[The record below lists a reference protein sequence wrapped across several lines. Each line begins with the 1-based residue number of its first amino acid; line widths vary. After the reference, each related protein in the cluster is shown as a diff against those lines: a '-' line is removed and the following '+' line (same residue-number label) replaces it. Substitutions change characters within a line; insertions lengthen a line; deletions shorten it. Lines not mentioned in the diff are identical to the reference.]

1 MLKQNPLQ
9 YLLALVSLILFIL
22 IGYCIERH
30 QTGPLF
36 ACYFSLFGIYIL
48 LIRKRKPAAGAL
60 SFWLLASILFRVV
73 LVFATPALSDDF
85 YRFIWDG
92 RLLSAGYSPFSDVP
106 SFYMD
111 PVNALPGLDHEL
123 YDKLNSRNRFSSYPP
138 ICQLVFWMSA
148 KISPD
153 SIYGSVLAMKV
164 ILLLFEIG
172 TLFLVKKLLEA
183 MQLQAHTILVY
194 ALNPL
199 VILEIIGN
207 VHFEGVMI
215 FFLLLAFFLL
225 MRGRIT
231 GSTVAFASA
240 VCTKLIPLIFLPV
253 LLRPLGWKK
262 ALLYWIATG
271 IITFVLFLPLLNR
284 DIVYGFSTS
293 LGYYFQQFEFNAS
306 VYYLVRA
313 AGYAIFG
320 FNIIHFAGPVLA
332 IIAAVCIFRIA
343 FSPISQP
350 MNQGIHS
357 DLFKRMTWCLFI
369 YFIST
374 TILHPWYVITL
385 LAISLYTPYH
395 FPILWTGLIFLT
407 YAGYEETSFRENL
420 LLVSLEYIILL
431 AYISYET
438 LWTSRKSHSSSSST
452 ATQNAGK

>member
-1 MLKQNPLQ
+1 MLKQNLLQ

-22 IGYCIERH
+22 IGYYIERH

-48 LIRKRKPAAGAL
+48 LIRKREPMAGEL
-60 SFWLLASILFRVV
+60 SFWLVASILFRVV

-111 PVNALPGLDHEL
+111 PGNTLPGLDTEL
-123 YDKLNSRNRFSSYPP
+123 YDKLNSRSRFSSYPP
-138 ICQLVFWMSA
+138 LCQFIFWMSA
-148 KISPD
+148 KVSPN
-153 SIYGSVLAMKV
+153 SIYGSVLVMKV

-183 MQLQAHTILVY
+183 MHLQARTILVY

-199 VILEIIGN
+199 VILEIMGN
-207 VHFEGVMI
+207 LHFEGVMI
-215 FFLLLAFFLL
+215 FFLLLAFFL
-225 MRGRIT
+225 MMKGRLT
-231 GSTVAFASA
+231 VSSTAFASA
-240 VCTKLIPLIFLPV
+240 VCTKLIPLIFLPA

-262 ALLYWIATG
+262 ALLYWTATG
-271 IITFVLFLPLLNR
+271 IISFVLFLPLLNR
-284 DIVYGFSTS
+284 EIFYGFSTS

-320 FNIIHFAGPVLA
+320 FNIIHFAGPILA
-332 IIAAVCIFRIA
+332 FIAAVCIFRIA
-343 FSPISQP
+343 FAPLSPP
-350 MNQGIHS
+350 MNHGVHPG
-357 DLFKRMTWCLFI
+357 LFKRMLWCLFI
-369 YFIST
+369 YFVST

-385 LAISLYTPYH
+385 LALSLYTPYH

-407 YAGYEETSFRENL
+407 YAGYEEYSFRENF

-438 LWTSRKSHSSSSST
+438 LWTSRKSHS
-452 ATQNAGK
+452 

>member
-1 MLKQNPLQ
+1 
-9 YLLALVSLILFIL
+9 
-22 IGYCIERH
+22 
-30 QTGPLF
+30 LF

-48 LIRKRKPAAGAL
+48 LIRTREPRAGAL
-60 SFWLLASILFRVV
+60 SFWLFASILFRIV

-106 SFYMD
+106 SFYMT
-111 PVNALPGLDHEL
+111 PENTLPGLDHEL

-138 ICQLVFWMSA
+138 ICQFIFWMSA
-148 KISPD
+148 KVSPN
-153 SIYGSVLAMKV
+153 SIYGSVLVMKA
-164 ILLLFEIG
+164 ILLLFEVG
-172 TLFLVKKLLEA
+172 TLVMVKKLLEA
-183 MQLQAHTILVY
+183 MQLQARTILVY

-207 VHFEGVMI
+207 LHFEGVMI
-215 FFLLLAFFLL
+215 FFLLLAFFL
-225 MRGRIT
+225 MMKGRLT
-231 GSTVAFASA
+231 LSSTAFASA

-253 LLRPLGWKK
+253 LLRALGWKK
-262 ALLYWIATG
+262 ALLYWTATG
-271 IITFVLFLPLLNR
+271 IISLVLFLPLLNP

-306 VYYLVRA
+306 LYYLVRA

-320 FNIIHFAGPVLA
+320 FNIIQFAGPILA
-332 IIAAVCIFRIA
+332 FIAAVCIFRIA
-343 FSPISQP
+343 FAPLNQP
-350 MNQGIHS
+350 MNQGLHPE
-357 DLFKRMTWCLFI
+357 LFKRMLWCLLI
-369 YFIST
+369 YFMST

-407 YAGYEETSFRENL
+407 YAGYEEHSFRENL

-438 LWTSRKSHSSSSST
+438 LWTSRKSHS
-452 ATQNAGK
+452 